1 MMLAGCQNFP
11 VRHHRRHHHWS
22 FVIIGAHPSP
32 SLQPSPLPDLALRH
46 CPIIAPRL
54 GFTAPLRRRS
64 PTQLRGA
71 TPSPPPISAPPT
83 PTPVL
88 PRHLL
93 PGALTITRTPLSPSL
108 WPSPSPPQLCFLALH
123 RCHRL
128 RCLPELLP
136 DSASRRPINADSST
150 SLSCYLTPGVR
161 VSYAAPSFHRHPE
174 LLLLR

>member
-1 MMLAGCQNFP
+1 MMLVGCQNFS

-22 FVIIGAHPSP
+22 FVVIGAHPSP
-32 SLQPSPLPDLALRH
+32 SLQPSPLPDLALWH
-46 CPIIAPRL
+46 CPIVAPRL

-88 PRHLL
+88 PRPLL
-93 PGALTITRTPLSPSL
+93 PGALTITRTPPSPSL
-108 WPSPSPPQLCFLALH
+108 RSSPLPPPALLFSAPSLSTPTPPWVAAWLCFSVPCQ
-123 RCHRL
+123 RPWL

-136 DSASRRPINADSST
+136 DTRR
-150 SLSCYLTPGVR
+150 LCC
-161 VSYAAPSFHRHPE
+161 PE
-174 LLLLR
+174 LPPASWAASA